1 MPEVLLAAS
10 IAAGVLFL
18 IALVQAIATRRLRDA
33 HRTATGV
40 DDFLLDV
47 SRRTKLVLLLL
58 PAIFLGARALDM
70 PADFRRVLNIAATL
84 SFIAQAALW
93 ATGVIDFW
101 LARYRRT
108 RIETDPSAAM
118 TVNLF
123 RGAAMVT
130 VWLIALTV
138 ALANLDV
145 EVTPLIAS
153 LGIGGVAVAL
163 ALQNIL
169 GDLFASLSIVID
181 KPFVL
186 GDPIA
191 VDDHSGTVEHIGLKT
206 TRVRSVNGEQLVF
219 SNGDLLKS
227 RIRNFKRM
235 SERRLLAKLTVAHG
249 AAPDALARIP
259 TILEAAVAKQQ
270 DARFDH
276 AHLTT
281 VTDAGIGF
289 ELVYFVPIDGGT
301 PFLDLQQAVYLDVLR
316 AFAAEQIELA
326 HRSAPAYSLLLRRL
340 LFLLLVL
347 IDLGRAQDPVPGWEH
362 LLLHDRGRFGK
373 ALAGLFLLRRRHG
386 AISLIFE
393 IGCTSQTFGIFARRL
408 CGPGFESFAP
418 PCEASQNSEPWTST

>member
-1 MPEVLLAAS
+1 MPELLLAAS

-18 IALVQAIATRRLRDA
+18 IGLVQAIAKRRLRNA
-33 HRTATGV
+33 HQTATDV
-40 DDFLLDV
+40 DDFALDV
-47 SRRTKLVLLLL
+47 THRTKLVLLLL
-58 PAIFLGARALDM
+58 PAIYLGARVLELQ
-70 PADFRRVLNIAATL
+70 PDFRRILRIAATL

-93 ATGVIDFW
+93 AAGVIDFW
-101 LARYRRT
+101 LNRYRRS
-108 RIETDPSAAM
+108 RIEADPAAAM

-123 RGAAMVT
+123 RGAGMVT
-130 VWLIALTV
+130 VWLIAATV

-186 GDPIA
+186 GDSIS

-227 RIRNFKRM
+227 RIRNLKRM
-235 SERRLLAKLTVAHG
+235 TERRSFTKLTVDHSTP
-249 AAPDALARIP
+249 PDTLARIP
-259 TILEAAVAKQQ
+259 MLLQAAVEKQE
-270 DARFDH
+270 DIRFDR
-276 AHLTT
+276 AHFTSI
-281 VTDAGIGF
+281 TDSGFVF
-289 ELVYFVPIDGGT
+289 ELVYFVPTGADT

-326 HRSAPAYSLLLRRL
+326 HRTPA
-340 LFLLLVL
+340 
-347 IDLGRAQDPVPGWEH
+347 A
-362 LLLHDRGRFGK
+362 
-373 ALAGLFLLRRRHG
+373 
-386 AISLIFE
+386 
-393 IGCTSQTFGIFARRL
+393 
-408 CGPGFESFAP
+408 
-418 PCEASQNSEPWTST
+418 

>member
-1 MPEVLLAAS
+1 MPRLLLAAS
-10 IAAGVLFL
+10 IAAGVLVL
-18 IALVQAIATRRLRDA
+18 IALVQTITKRRLRDA
-33 HRTATGV
+33 HRTATDV
-40 DDFLLDV
+40 DDFLLDAT
-47 SRRTKLVLLLL
+47 RRTKLLLLIL
-58 PAIFLGARALDM
+58 PAIFLGARVLDL
-70 PADFRRVLNIAATL
+70 PADFRRGLRIAATL

-93 ATGVIDFW
+93 VTGVIDFW
-101 LARYRRT
+101 LIRYRRS

-123 RGAAMVT
+123 RGAGMVT
-130 VWLIALTV
+130 VWLIAATV

-186 GDPIA
+186 GDAIS

-235 SERRLLAKLTVAHG
+235 TERRSLTKITVAH
-249 AAPDALARIP
+249 ATPPETLARIP
-259 TILEAAVAKQQ
+259 TLLQAAVEKQK
-270 DARFDH
+270 DARFEH

-281 VTDAGIGF
+281 ITESGLGF
-289 ELVYFVPIDGGT
+289 ELVYFVPSSSKT
-301 PFLDLQQAVYLDVLR
+301 PFLDVQQAVYLDVLR
-316 AFAAEQIELA
+316 AFAAEGIELA
-326 HRSAPAYSLLLRRL
+326 QRSPS
-340 LFLLLVL
+340 
-347 IDLGRAQDPVPGWEH
+347 G
-362 LLLHDRGRFGK
+362 
-373 ALAGLFLLRRRHG
+373 
-386 AISLIFE
+386 
-393 IGCTSQTFGIFARRL
+393 
-408 CGPGFESFAP
+408 
-418 PCEASQNSEPWTST
+418 

>member
-1 MPEVLLAAS
+1 MPQLLLAGS
-10 IAAGVLFL
+10 IAAGVLVL
-18 IALVQAIATRRLRDA
+18 IALVQTIAKRRLRDA
-33 HRTATGV
+33 HRTTTDV

-47 SRRTKLVLLLL
+47 THRTKLALLLL
-58 PAIFLGARALDM
+58 PAMFLGARVLEL
-70 PADFRRVLNIAATL
+70 PADFHRGLRIVATL

-101 LARYRRT
+101 LNRYRRS
-108 RIETDPSAAM
+108 RIEADPSAAM

-123 RGAAMVT
+123 RGAGMVT
-130 VWLIALTV
+130 VWLIAITV

-181 KPFVL
+181 KPFIL
-186 GDPIA
+186 GDSIS
-191 VDDHSGTVEHIGLKT
+191 VDDHAGTVEHIGLKT
-206 TRVRSVNGEQLVF
+206 TRVRAVSGEQLVF

-235 SERRLLAKLTVAHG
+235 TERRSLTKLTVAH
-249 AAPDALARIP
+249 ATPPETLARIP
-259 TILEAAVAKQQ
+259 VLLQAAVEKQK

-281 VTDAGIGF
+281 IAETGFGF
-289 ELVYFVPIDGGT
+289 ELAYFVPSGSET
-301 PFLDLQQAVYLDVLR
+301 PFLDVQQAVYLDVLR

-326 HRSAPAYSLLLRRL
+326 Q
-340 LFLLLVL
+340 
-347 IDLGRAQDPVPGWEH
+347 RA
-362 LLLHDRGRFGK
+362 
-373 ALAGLFLLRRRHG
+373 ATA
-386 AISLIFE
+386 
-393 IGCTSQTFGIFARRL
+393 
-408 CGPGFESFAP
+408 
-418 PCEASQNSEPWTST
+418 

>member
-1 MPEVLLAAS
+1 MPELLLAAS
-10 IAAGVLFL
+10 IAGGVLLL
-18 IALVQAIATRRLRDA
+18 IGLVQAIAKRRLRNA
-33 HRTATGV
+33 HQTVTDV

-47 SRRTKLVLLLL
+47 TRRTKLALLLL
-58 PAIFLGARALDM
+58 PAIFLGARVLDL
-70 PADFRRVLNIAATL
+70 PADFRRILRIAAAL

-101 LARYRRT
+101 LNRYRRI

-123 RGAAMVT
+123 RGAGIVT
-130 VWLIALTV
+130 VWLVAATV

-186 GDPIA
+186 GDSIS
-191 VDDHSGTVEHIGLKT
+191 VDDHAGTVEHIGLKT
-206 TRVRSVNGEQLVF
+206 TRVRAVSGEQLVF

-235 SERRLLAKLTVAHG
+235 TERRLLTKLTVEHG
-249 AAPDALARIP
+249 TPPDTLARIP
-259 TILEAAVAKQQ
+259 TLLQAAVEKQK

-276 AHLTT
+276 AHLTSIT
-281 VTDAGIGF
+281 EGGVGF
-289 ELVYFVPIDGGT
+289 ELAYFVPSGSET
-301 PFLDLQQAVYLDVLR
+301 PFLDVQQAVYLDVLR
-316 AFAAEQIELA
+316 AFSAEEIELA
-326 HRSAPAYSLLLRRL
+326 HR
-340 LFLLLVL
+340 
-347 IDLGRAQDPVPGWEH
+347 
-362 LLLHDRGRFGK
+362 
-373 ALAGLFLLRRRHG
+373 ALAV
-386 AISLIFE
+386 
-393 IGCTSQTFGIFARRL
+393 
-408 CGPGFESFAP
+408 
-418 PCEASQNSEPWTST
+418 